1 MTIALIILAVV
12 FTFVSGF
19 SKAIC
24 DLSEEGSLRFKPKKF
39 WIKDLSWINK
49 WQIDNGLISTKKE
62 RFWGSSRWFVM
73 FTDGWHLFGLIE
85 RIGFIVTYTATG
97 MLISQSAWYWFMLLS
112 YPFSMLVFHI
122 FHDSTNWIK
131 KK

>member
-12 FTFVSGF
+12 FAFVSGF

-24 DLSEEGSLRFKPKKF
+24 DLSEEGKLKFYKKTF
-39 WIKDLSWINK
+39 WLKHFSWQNK
-49 WQIDNGLISTKKE
+49 WKYNVETNGEK
-62 RFWGSSRWFVM
+62 FWGSSRWFVM

-97 MLISQSAWYWFMLLS
+97 ILISQSAWYWFMLLC
-112 YPFSMLVFHI
+112 YPFSMLIFHI